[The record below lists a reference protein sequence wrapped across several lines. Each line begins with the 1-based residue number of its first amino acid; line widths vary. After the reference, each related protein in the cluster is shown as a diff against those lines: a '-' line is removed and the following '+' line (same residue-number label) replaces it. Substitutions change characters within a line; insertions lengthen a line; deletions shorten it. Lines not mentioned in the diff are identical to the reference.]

1 MSLAHHRSQA
11 DPKFA
16 RAAQSL
22 FETLLGGAVSCLDY
36 TWLRTK
42 APFSAG
48 KAPDAS
54 NPHCDAIFMDR
65 GSKVMVPSPHL
76 ASSCLISSDEILI
89 LPHPISP

>member
-1 MSLAHHRSQA
+1 MEPSR
-11 DPKFA
+11 PFA

-36 TWLRTK
+36 TWLRAK

-65 GSKVMVPSPHL
+65 GSKVIDGAITPS
-76 ASSCLISSDEILI
+76 CLI
-89 LPHPISP
+89 LPHLIR